1 LCQLKA
7 SIPNFKFP
15 SSQRTNKPMESP
27 GAYIPLDRRRAI
39 AQGQAL
45 PDRMQGTA
53 LFADISGFTLLTEAL
68 LQAFGPKRGTD
79 ELTRRLNQVYEA
91 LIREVHRY
99 DGSVINFS
107 GDAITCWFSDRAKG
121 GGTAERK
128 PGEAEDTSSFR
139 AVACG
144 LAMQQAMRQFAA
156 LETSAGRKV
165 ALSLKIGAAG
175 GTVRRFLVGDPHIQ
189 YLDVLAGAT
198 VERMALAQQV
208 ARRGE
213 VVLSAELAAQLG
225 DQVKLVGWRGQVK
238 MKDRRA
244 ATPATFG
251 VVAGFTQPSETPS
264 WPEELEVTDAG
275 DLTEAHIRPWLLP
288 PVYHRLQNGQD
299 EFLAEIRPA
308 VALFLKFDGLNY
320 DQDASAGEKLD
331 TFIRWVQHV
340 LVRYDSYVMQLLNGD
355 KGSHFYAIFGAPAA
369 HADDPERA
377 VMAALELQA
386 APRQFDFITRIQMGL
401 NQGRMRVGAYGS
413 ATRRTYGV
421 LGDGVNI
428 AARLMSQAQPG
439 QILVSQ
445 SIVEAAAASYYFKHV
460 GPLKFKGKQEPVTVS
475 LVLSPRLPSAQQLFT
490 TFKEPLVGRNE
501 QLRQLERILA
511 ETLTGQKQM
520 VWLEGVT
527 GIGKSHL
534 MAEFAEQALQQGV
547 RVVVGAC
554 QSTNQTT
561 TYYPWRQIFRG
572 LLGLPDERSA
582 QLNLEERLARQV
594 AQLQAIIAEMNP
606 GWLIRLPLLG
616 DLLGLP
622 ILNNPTTAAFEPQ
635 LRQDALFDL
644 ANELLQTWA
653 QDQPLLVLM
662 EDAHWLDEASRALL
676 LALGRVQAS
685 GPILFILVQ
694 SLPPVQVEQKP
705 FWLELSRL
713 PQVHHLKLA
722 ELSPPEVAELVTR
735 RLQGEVSPL
744 ALELIQV
751 QAQGNPLFTKEL
763 VDALQEQGDLCRR
776 EDGLWWLSEAMF
788 NALQQANCLTKRQG
802 QWTLV
807 EHASLAAAR
816 LDLPDSIHS
825 IVLARLDRLPE
836 PLKVTLKV
844 ASVIGRLFEFDLLVQ
859 AHPAQPDEAV
869 LLEQIDLLQTLDFI
883 QPGGV
888 SLQQRL
894 FLFKHS
900 VTHEVT
906 YATLLE
912 QQERHLHKAVAEAL
926 ERWQPEAV
934 ERLAYHFSRSDAQ
947 DKMLFYL
954 DLAAGKAQDEY
965 ANETALAYYTQ
976 ALTLAE
982 RWRWRK
988 GQVEILH
995 ILGQREEEKANL
1007 QALAANLE
1015 APTFEVGYLWGQ
1027 YYEATGNYAKAQA
1040 AIELALA
1047 DSRDKH
1053 DWAGEARCLA
1063 YLGLIARR
1071 QGNYEQA
1078 QTWYQEALALF
1089 EGKQAPTEPQAWILT
1104 QVLNGLGTVLRQQGH
1119 FDQARQCHEQALALS
1134 RKTGNR
1140 SGEAQAYN
1148 DLGVVSLYQ
1157 RRLAEALAYHRQAL
1171 EIWEAIGDRVGEGR
1185 SGNNLAQISRDLGD
1199 YEQAQR
1205 YLNVALNIFQA
1216 IGNRWEEVNV
1226 WNDLGILYQELGNLP
1241 KAETCL
1247 QQGLTL
1253 AQEIGDEA
1261 GQAYILVNLGLVV
1274 RDKGELEAAEALLKS
1289 GLALAQAQNDQY
1301 LMSGFLNYLSAINL
1315 QRGKLEPA
1323 ITQAKL
1329 SLALRQEL
1337 DMRFATPDNLAILA
1351 AAYLAAGDLT
1361 QALEYAAQTE
1371 AILAECGAEGPEF
1384 SQQDYFVIYQVLTA
1398 AGQNL
1403 PAQAALHAAYKL
1415 VMARAER
1422 IIDSTLRQSFLER
1435 VVINRAI
1442 ITTHEDFE
1450 TRNISKQVSHEPV
1463 VRPFLALRTFGSV
1476 HCLLAR
1482 FGNYQSPHWPVL
1494 R

>member
-1 LCQLKA
+1 
-7 SIPNFKFP
+7 
-15 SSQRTNKPMESP
+15 MESP
-27 GAYIPLDRRRAI
+27 GAYIPPDRRRAI
-39 AQGQAL
+39 AEGQAL

-53 LFADISGFTLLTEAL
+53 LFADISGFTLLTDAL
-68 LQAFGPKRGTD
+68 LQAFGSRRGTD
-79 ELTRRLNQVYEA
+79 ELTRRLNQVYDA
-91 LIREVHRY
+91 LIREVDRY
-99 DGSVINFS
+99 GGSVINFS
-107 GDAITCWFSDRAKG
+107 GDAITCWFSDGA
-121 GGTAERK
+121 ASSSLILH
-128 PGEAEDTSSFR
+128 PSSLLHPSSFR

-156 LETSAGRKV
+156 LEISPRQKV

-198 VERMALAQQV
+198 VERMALAQQI

-213 VVLSAELAAQLG
+213 VVLSAELAAQVG
-225 DQVKLVGWRGQVK
+225 GQARLVEGRSQDKKTKYGSGS
-238 MKDRRA
+238 
-244 ATPATFG
+244 PASFG
-251 VVAGFTQPSETPS
+251 VVAGLIQPIETYA
-264 WPEELEVTDAG
+264 WPEAFAPAEDTGLAET
-275 DLTEAHIRPWLLP
+275 HMRPWLLP
-288 PVYHRLQNGQD
+288 PVYHRLRNGQD

-308 VALFLKFDGLNY
+308 VALFLKFGGLDY
-320 DQDASAGEKLD
+320 DHDESAGVKLD
-331 TFIRWVQHV
+331 EFIRWAQNV

-355 KGSHFYAIFGAPAA
+355 KGSHLYAIFGAPSA
-369 HADDPERA
+369 HDDDPERA
-377 VMAALELQA
+377 VAAALELQA
-386 APRQFDFITRIQMGL
+386 AIQQFDFISQIQMGL

-428 AARLMSQAQPG
+428 AARLMSRARSG

-445 SIVEAAAASYYFKHV
+445 SIVEAAASSYYFKHL
-460 GPLKFKGKQEPVTVS
+460 GPLKFKGKQEPITVS
-475 LVLSPRLPSAQQLFT
+475 LALSPRLPSAQKLFT
-490 TFKEPLVGRNE
+490 TFKEPLVGRSE

-511 ETLTGQKQM
+511 EMLAGQNQM

-534 MAEFAEQALQQGV
+534 VAEFAEQALQQGV
-547 RVVVGAC
+547 RVIVGAC
-554 QSTNQTT
+554 QGINQTT
-561 TYYPWRQIFRG
+561 TYYPWRQIFRS
-572 LLGLPDERSA
+572 LLGLPDERAVHLS
-582 QLNLEERLARQV
+582 QEERLARQV
-594 AQLQAIIAEMNP
+594 AQLEAIIAEMNP
-606 GWLIRLPLLG
+606 AWLIRLPLLG
-616 DLLGLP
+616 DLLGLL
-622 ILNNPTTAAFEPQ
+622 ILDNPTTAAFEPQ

-644 ANELLQTWA
+644 ADELLQTWA
-653 QDQPLLVLM
+653 QDQPLLVLI
-662 EDAHWLDEASRALL
+662 EDAQWLDEASRALL
-676 LALGRVQAS
+676 LALGRVRAK

-694 SLPPVQVEQKP
+694 TLPPVQVEQEP
-705 FWLELSRL
+705 WWLELNRL
-713 PQVHHLKLA
+713 PQVHRLKLG
-722 ELSPPEVAELVTR
+722 ELSPPEVAQMVAQ

-744 ALELIQV
+744 ALELIQA

-763 VDALQEQGDLCRR
+763 VNALQEREDLCRR

-788 NALQQANCLTKRQG
+788 NALQQANCLIKQQG

-816 LDLPDSIHS
+816 LDVPDSIHS

-859 AHPAQPDEAV
+859 AHPAQSGEAG
-869 LLEQIDLLQTLDFI
+869 LLEQIDLLQALDFI

-888 SLQQRL
+888 LLQQRL

-900 VTHEVT
+900 ITHEVT

-912 QQERHLHKAVAEAL
+912 QQERSLHGAVAEAL

-934 ERLAYHFSRSDAQ
+934 ERLAYHFSRSEAQ

-954 DLAAGKAQDEY
+954 DLAAGKAQHEY
-965 ANETALAYYTQ
+965 ANETALAYYTH
-976 ALTLAE
+976 ALTLTE

-995 ILGQREEEKANL
+995 VLGRRQEEEVTLQTFASNL
-1007 QALAANLE
+1007 D

-1047 DSRDKH
+1047 DSRDKR
-1053 DWAGEARCLA
+1053 DLGGEARCLA

-1078 QTWYQEALALF
+1078 KTWYHQALALF
-1089 EGKQAPTEPQAWILT
+1089 EAKHTTTEPEAWVLT
-1104 QVLNGLGTVLRQQGH
+1104 QVLNGLGTVFRQQGH
-1119 FDQARQCHEQALALS
+1119 FDLARQCHEQGLALS
-1134 RKTGNR
+1134 RQTGNR

-1199 YEQAQR
+1199 YEQAQG

-1226 WNDLGILYQELGNLP
+1226 WNDLGILYQELGNLA

-1261 GQAYILVNLGLVV
+1261 GQAYILVNLALVV
-1274 RDKGELEAAEALLKS
+1274 RDKGELEAAEVLLKS

-1315 QRGKLEPA
+1315 QQGKLESA

-1351 AAYLAAGDLT
+1351 SAYLSAGDLT
-1361 QALEYAAQTE
+1361 QALKYATQTK

-1384 SQQDYFVIYQVLTA
+1384 SQQDYFIIHQVFTA
-1398 AGQNL
+1398 TGQTEH
-1403 PAQAALHAAYKL
+1403 AQATLELAYQL
-1415 VMARAER
+1415 VLARAKK
-1422 IIDSTLRQSFLER
+1422 ITDQTLRQSFLEQ
-1435 VVINRAI
+1435 VAINRTI
-1442 ITTHEDFE
+1442 ITTYEDFV
-1450 TRNISKQVSHEPV
+1450 TRNVSKQVSHEPV

-1476 HCLLAR
+1476 HDLLAR

>member
-1 LCQLKA
+1 
-7 SIPNFKFP
+7 
-15 SSQRTNKPMESP
+15 MESP
-27 GAYIPLDRRRAI
+27 GAYIPPDRRQAI
-39 AQGQAL
+39 AEGQAL

-53 LFADISGFTLLTEAL
+53 LFADISGFTLLTDAL
-68 LQAFGPKRGTD
+68 LQAFGSRRGTD
-79 ELTRRLNQVYEA
+79 ELTRRLNQVYDA
-91 LIREVHRY
+91 LIREVDRY
-99 DGSVINFS
+99 GGSVINFS
-107 GDAITCWFSDRAKG
+107 GDAITCWFSD
-121 GGTAERK
+121 
-128 PGEAEDTSSFR
+128 GEAPSSFSLQPSAFLHPSSFR

-156 LETSAGRKV
+156 LEISPGQTV

-198 VERMALAQQV
+198 VERMALAQQI

-213 VVLSAELAAQLG
+213 VVLSAELAAQVSG
-225 DQVKLVGWRGQVK
+225 QAKLVEWRNQGK
-238 MKDRRA
+238 RTKYR
-244 ATPATFG
+244 TGSPASFG
-251 VVAGFTQPSETPS
+251 VVAGLTQPIETYA
-264 WPEELEVTDAG
+264 WPEAFAPAEDTG
-275 DLTEAHIRPWLLP
+275 LTEAHIRPWLLP
-288 PVYHRLQNGQD
+288 PVYHRLHGGQD

-308 VALFLKFDGLNY
+308 VALFLKFDGLDY
-320 DQDASAGEKLD
+320 DRDESAGVKLD
-331 TFIRWVQHV
+331 AFIRWVQNV

-355 KGSHFYAIFGAPAA
+355 KGSHLYAIFGAPSA
-369 HADDPERA
+369 HDDDPERA
-377 VMAALELQA
+377 VAAALELQA
-386 APRQFDFITRIQMGL
+386 AIQQFEFISQIQMGL

-428 AARLMSQAQPG
+428 AARLMSRARPG

-460 GPLKFKGKQEPVTVS
+460 GPLKFKGKQKPVTVS
-475 LVLSPRLPSAQQLFT
+475 LALLPRLPSAQKLFT
-490 TFKEPLVGRNE
+490 TFKEPLVGRSE
-501 QLRQLERILA
+501 QLHHLERVLA
-511 ETLTGQKQM
+511 ETLAGQNQM

-534 MAEFAEQALQQGV
+534 VAEFAERALQQGV
-547 RVVVGAC
+547 RVIVGAC
-554 QSTNQTT
+554 QGTNQTT
-561 TYYPWRQIFRG
+561 TYYPWRQIFRS
-572 LLGLPDERSA
+572 LLGLPDERAVHLS
-582 QLNLEERLARQV
+582 QEERLARQV
-594 AQLQAIIAEMNP
+594 AQLEAIIAEMNP
-606 GWLIRLPLLG
+606 AWLIRLPLLG
-616 DLLGLP
+616 DLLGLL
-622 ILNNPTTAAFEPQ
+622 ILDNPTTAAFEPQ

-644 ANELLQTWA
+644 ADELLQTWA
-653 QDQPLLVLM
+653 QNQPLLVLI
-662 EDAHWLDEASRALL
+662 EDAQWLDEASRALL
-676 LALGRVQAS
+676 LALGRVRAK

-694 SLPPVQVEQKP
+694 TLPPVQVEQEP
-705 FWLELSRL
+705 WWLELNRL
-713 PQVHHLKLA
+713 PQLHRLKLG
-722 ELSPPEVAELVTR
+722 ELSPPEVAHMVAQ

-744 ALELIQV
+744 ALELIQI

-763 VDALQEQGDLCRR
+763 VNALQERGDLCRR

-788 NALQQANCLTKRQG
+788 NALQQANCLTKWQG

-816 LDLPDSIHS
+816 LDVPDSIHS

-859 AHPAQPDEAV
+859 AHPAQSGEAG
-869 LLEQIDLLQTLDFI
+869 LLEQIDLLQALDFI

-888 SLQQRL
+888 LLQQRL

-900 VTHEVT
+900 ITHEVT

-912 QQERHLHKAVAEAL
+912 QQERSLHGAVAEAL

-934 ERLAYHFSRSDAQ
+934 ERLAYHFSRSEAQ

-954 DLAAGKAQDEY
+954 DLAAGKAQHEY
-965 ANETALAYYTQ
+965 ANETALAYYAQ

-995 ILGQREEEKANL
+995 VLGRREEQKANL

-1047 DSRDKH
+1047 DSRDKR
-1053 DWAGEARCLA
+1053 DLAGEARSLA

-1078 QTWYQEALALF
+1078 KTWYRQALALF
-1089 EGKQAPTEPQAWILT
+1089 ESKHVPTEPEAWVLT
-1104 QVLNGLGTVLRQQGH
+1104 QVFNGLGTVFRQQGH

-1134 RKTGNR
+1134 RQTGNR

-1157 RRLAEALAYHRQAL
+1157 RHLAEALSHYHQAL
-1171 EIWEAIGDRVGEGR
+1171 EIWETIGDRAGEGM
-1185 SGNNLAQISRDLGD
+1185 SWHNLAQISRDLGD
-1199 YEQAQR
+1199 YDQAQR
-1205 YLNVALNIFQA
+1205 YLDAALGIFRA
-1216 IGNRWEEVNV
+1216 VDNRWEEVNV
-1226 WNDLGILYQELGNLP
+1226 WNSLGILYQELGDLS
-1241 KAETCL
+1241 KAETYL
-1247 QQGLTL
+1247 QQGLIL
-1253 AQEIGDEA
+1253 ARNIGDEA

-1274 RDKGELEAAEALLKS
+1274 RDQGDLEKAQGLLTT
-1289 GLALAQAQNDQY
+1289 GLTLARIQDDQY
-1301 LMSGFLNYLSAINL
+1301 LVSSFLNYLSTINL
-1315 QRGKLEPA
+1315 QLGELKQT
-1323 ITQAKL
+1323 ISQAEE

-1337 DMRFATPDNLAILA
+1337 KMRFATPDNLAVLA
-1351 AAYLAAGDLT
+1351 AAYLATDDLT
-1361 QALEYAAQTE
+1361 QAVNYAVQTQTILE
-1371 AILAECGAEGPEF
+1371 ECGGEGPEF
-1384 SQQDYFVIYQVLTA
+1384 PQQDYFIIYQIFTA
-1398 AGQNL
+1398 TGQTER
-1403 PAQAALHAAYKL
+1403 ALATLKSAYQL
-1415 VMARAER
+1415 VMARAEK
-1422 IIDSTLRQSFLER
+1422 IADQTLRQSFLER

-1442 ITTHEDFE
+1442 ITTYEDFE
-1450 TRNISKQVSHEPV
+1450 THNLSEQVSHEPV

>member
-1 LCQLKA
+1 
-7 SIPNFKFP
+7 
-15 SSQRTNKPMESP
+15 MESP

-39 AQGQAL
+39 AQGRTL

-53 LFADISGFTLLTEAL
+53 LFADISGFTLLTDAL
-68 LQAFGPKRGTD
+68 LQAFGSRRGTD
-79 ELTRRLNQVYEA
+79 ELTRRLNQVYET
-91 LIREVHRY
+91 LIREVHHY

-107 GDAITCWFSDRAKG
+107 GDAITCWFSDQDDPLAARRK
-121 GGTAERK
+121 AE
-128 PGEAEDTSSFR
+128 ASSSFR

-156 LETSAGRKV
+156 LATPIGRKV

-198 VERMALAQQV
+198 VERMALAEQI

-213 VVLSAELAAQLG
+213 VVLGAELVTQLG
-225 DQVKLVGWRGQVK
+225 DYIKLVEWRGH
-238 MKDRRA
+238 MKTTKHRA
-244 ATPATFG
+244 ATPTSFG
-251 VVAGFTQPSETPS
+251 VVAGLTQPIETPS
-264 WPEELEVTDAG
+264 RPEELDVTGMG
-275 DLTEAHIRPWLLP
+275 DLAEADIRPWLLSQ
-288 PVYHRLQNGQD
+288 VYYSLQNGQD

-308 VALFLKFDGLNY
+308 VALFLKFDGLDY
-320 DQDASAGEKLD
+320 DHDEAAGKKLD
-331 TFIRWVQHV
+331 AFIRWVQHA

-369 HADDPERA
+369 HDDDPERA
-377 VMAALELQA
+377 LAAALELQT

-445 SIVEAAAASYYFKHV
+445 SIVEAAASSYYFRHL
-460 GPLKFKGKQEPVTVS
+460 GALKFKGKREPVTVS

-490 TFKEPLVGRNE
+490 TFREPLVGRDE

-511 ETLTGQKQM
+511 QTLAGQKQM
-520 VWLEGVT
+520 VWLEGVI

-534 MAEFAEQALQQGV
+534 VAEFAERALQRGV

-554 QSTNQTT
+554 QNTHQATV
-561 TYYPWRQIFRG
+561 YYPWRQIFRG
-572 LLGLPDERSA
+572 LLGLPDERSV
-582 QLNLEERLARQV
+582 QLSLEERLARQV
-594 AQLQAIIAEMNP
+594 AQLVAIIAEMNP

-622 ILNNPTTAAFEPQ
+622 ILDNPTTAAFEPQ

-644 ANELLQTWA
+644 AAELLQTWA
-653 QDQPLLVLM
+653 QDQPLLVLI

-676 LALGRVQAS
+676 LALGRVQAKGS
-685 GPILFILVQ
+685 LLIILVQ
-694 SLPPVQVEQKP
+694 SLPPIQVEQKP

-713 PQVHHLKLA
+713 PQVHRLKLG
-722 ELSPPEVAELVTR
+722 ELSLPEVTQMVTR
-735 RLQGEVSPL
+735 RLQGEVSSL

-763 VDALQEQGDLCRR
+763 VNALQERGDLCRR

-844 ASVIGRLFEFDLLVQ
+844 ASVIGRLFEFDLLLQ
-859 AHPAQPDEAV
+859 AHPAQPNEAA
-869 LLEQIDLLQTLDFI
+869 LLEQIYLLQALEFI
-883 QPGGV
+883 QPGGS

-900 VTHEVT
+900 ITHEVT
-906 YATLLE
+906 YAALLE
-912 QQERHLHKAVAEAL
+912 QQERHLHEAVAEAL

-954 DLAAGKAQDEY
+954 DLAAGKAQHEY

-995 ILGQREEEKANL
+995 ILGRREEEKANL
-1007 QALAANLE
+1007 QALAANLD

-1027 YYEATGNYAKAQA
+1027 YYEATGNYARAQA
-1040 AIELALA
+1040 TIELALA

-1071 QGNYEQA
+1071 QGNYEHA
-1078 QTWYQEALALF
+1078 QTFYHEALAMF
-1089 EGKQAPTEPQAWILT
+1089 EAKQAPTEPQARILT
-1104 QVLNGLGTVLRQQGH
+1104 QTLNGLGTVLRQQGH

-1134 RKTGNR
+1134 RETGNR
-1140 SGEAQAYN
+1140 SGEAQAHN

-1157 RRLAEALAYHRQAL
+1157 RHLAEALAHYRQAL
-1171 EIWEAIGDRVGEGR
+1171 EIWETIGDRAGEGI
-1185 SGNNLAQISRDLGD
+1185 SWYNLAQISRDFGD
-1199 YEQAQR
+1199 YDRAQK
-1205 YLNVALNIFQA
+1205 YLDAALSIFRA
-1216 IGNRWEEVNV
+1216 VDNRWEEVNV
-1226 WNDLGILYQELGNLP
+1226 WNSLGIFYQELGDLA

-1247 QQGLTL
+1247 QQGLIL
-1253 AQEIGDEA
+1253 AQEIGDAA

-1274 RDKGELEAAEALLKS
+1274 RDQGDPKTAQELLTT
-1289 GLALAQAQNDQY
+1289 GLTLARTQDDQY
-1301 LMSGFLNYLSAINL
+1301 LVSGFLNYLSTVNL
-1315 QRGKLEPA
+1315 QVGDSKQA
-1323 ITQAKL
+1323 IIQAEE
-1329 SLALRQEL
+1329 SLTLRQEL
-1337 DMRFATPDNLAILA
+1337 KMHCATPDNLAVLA
-1351 AAYLAAGDLT
+1351 AAFLASGDLT
-1361 QALEYAAQTE
+1361 QAVNYAIQTQT
-1371 AILAECGAEGPEF
+1371 ILKECGGEGPEF
-1384 SQQDYFVIYQVLTA
+1384 PQQDYFIIYQVFTA
-1398 AGQNL
+1398 TGQTEH
-1403 PAQAALHAAYKL
+1403 AQAALKSAYQL
-1415 VMARAER
+1415 VLARAEK
-1422 IIDSTLRQSFLER
+1422 ITDQTLRQSFLEK
-1435 VVINRAI
+1435 VAINRVI
-1442 ITTHEDFE
+1442 ITTCQVFE
-1450 TRNISKQVSHEPV
+1450 TRNLSQQASHEPV

-1476 HCLLAR
+1476 HGLLAR
-1482 FGNYQSPHWPVL
+1482 FSNYQSPHWPVL